1 MARKTTPLLIPASR
15 PRNPLAVEALTRR
28 AGAHGNTGKAKRQQ
42 MRQRV
47 HNALPALLA
56 GDLAEFELD

>member
-1 MARKTTPLLIPASR
+1 MTRKIAALVIPVSR
-15 PRNPLAVEALTRR
+15 PRNPLVVATLTRR

-47 HNALPALLA
+47 QNALPALLA